1 MNTGTWNGVLR
12 AVEDLPFASA
22 EEIAEQAEL
31 STTTV
36 RKYLAEMV
44 ERGLVVSRDELRESE
59 TRYGRTRL
67 VHIAIF
73 SPAKES

>member
-1 MNTGTWNGVLR
+1 MKTGTWNSVLS
-12 AVEDLPFASA
+12 AVADLPFSSA

-44 ERGLVVSRDELRESE
+44 QRGLVIARDQLRESE
-59 TRYGRTRL
+59 VRYGRTRL
-67 VHIAIF
+67 VHVALF
-73 SPAKES
+73 SPAEKA